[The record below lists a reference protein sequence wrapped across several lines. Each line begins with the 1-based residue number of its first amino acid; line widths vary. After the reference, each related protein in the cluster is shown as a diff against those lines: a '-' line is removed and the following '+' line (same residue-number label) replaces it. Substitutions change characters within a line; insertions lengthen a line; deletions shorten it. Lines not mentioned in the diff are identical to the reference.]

1 MAFAALSH
9 LSLIVLAIYGFSFT
23 GWTGAVY
30 QILNHGVVDA
40 ALFLLL
46 GALEVRYATSE
57 IGAYGGVAARL
68 PRTATFFVIASLAMI
83 GLPMLGGFVGEFM
96 ILSSTFTGV
105 SKGWAI
111 AAALGVILG
120 AAYMLSLVQRIFY
133 GPESAMT
140 ASKPAND
147 VHFGELAVLA
157 PLAVLML
164 VMGLAPSF
172 WTNSIQSGVHPPPLN
187 GTTPM
192 PMSICR
198 SVARGGAAVT
208 PVPDIYRILPE
219 VILTVTG
226 VAIMLLEASMRP
238 GWPRRPLGWVA
249 AIGTTLALWA
259 SLWQLSLPVGTGFFG
274 TVETS
279 PFTVFFHVLICGI
292 VLVALLLSLDTLPE
306 DSHHQGE
313 FYALVVFGAV
323 GMCLLTGAVELLL
336 VFIALEISSIATYIL
351 AGYRKETGRGPEA
364 AIKYFLLGSFATGF
378 LLYGIALIFGATG
391 TTQVYEIARLAPT
404 AENHSL
410 VLAALG
416 LMLVG
421 ILFKVSAAPFHVW
434 TPDVYEGAPS
444 PVVALLS
451 TAPKAAAFALLLRV
465 VYEMFPSLHSL
476 WAPLLWIVAVLS
488 MTLGNLAALRQQNVK
503 RMLAYSSIAHAGY
516 LLAAFAGLG
525 TSGIAAA
532 SFYTAAYA
540 AMNVGIFAV
549 VTLVSGY
556 DEKLPL
562 IDDFRGLIYRA
573 PLLGSLLL
581 FFLVSLVGIP
591 FTGGFFGKFYSFSA
605 AVNGGAVA
613 LAIIGL
619 LNSGLAAGYYLHLA
633 LVSVQREPSA
643 ERQGAAAPQVGV
655 AVGAALLLAVVA
667 TLVLGIVPGEVLR
680 AAQSGAHTLQAPPV
694 DNTPSGD
701 AVQP

>member
-1 MAFAALSH
+1 M
-9 LSLIVLAIYGFSFT
+9 
-23 GWTGAVY
+23 
-30 QILNHGVVDA
+30 N
-40 ALFLLL
+40 
-46 GALEVRYATSE
+46 
-57 IGAYGGVAARL
+57 
-68 PRTATFFVIASLAMI
+68 
-83 GLPMLGGFVGEFM
+83 
-96 ILSSTFTGV
+96 
-105 SKGWAI
+105 
-111 AAALGVILG
+111 
-120 AAYMLSLVQRIFY
+120 
-133 GPESAMT
+133 
-140 ASKPAND
+140 
-147 VHFGELAVLA
+147 
-157 PLAVLML
+157 
-164 VMGLAPSF
+164 
-172 WTNSIQSGVHPPPLN
+172 
-187 GTTPM
+187 
-192 PMSICR
+192 
-198 SVARGGAAVT
+198 

-219 VILTVTG
+219 VILTLTG
-226 VAIMLLEASMRP
+226 VAIMLIEASLPP

-259 SLWQLSLPVGTGFFG
+259 SLWQLSLPAGTGFFS

-292 VLVALLLSLDTLPE
+292 VLVVLLLSLDSLPE

-313 FYALVVFGAV
+313 FYALIVFGAV
-323 GMCLLTGAVELLL
+323 GMCLLTGAVELLV
-336 VFIALEISSIATYIL
+336 VFIALEISSISTYIL

-378 LLYGIALIFGATG
+378 LLYGIALAFGATG
-391 TTQVYEIARLAPT
+391 TTQIYEIARLAPS
-404 AENHSL
+404 AQNHSL
-410 VLAALG
+410 VLAALA

-421 ILFKVSAAPFHVW
+421 ILFKVSAVPFHIW

-488 MTLGNLAALRQQNVK
+488 MTVGNLAALRQQNVK

-516 LLAAFAGLG
+516 LLVAFAALG
-525 TSGIAAA
+525 NTGIAAA
-532 SFYTAAYA
+532 SFYAAAYA

-549 VTLVSGY
+549 ITLVSGY
-556 DEKLPL
+556 DEKLPM
-562 IDDFRGLIYRA
+562 IDDYRGLIYRA

-605 AVNGGAVA
+605 AVDGGAVV

-619 LNSGLAAGYYLHLA
+619 LNSGLAAAYYLRLA
-633 LVSVQREPSA
+633 LVAAQRQPSTEDRPA
-643 ERQGAAAPQVGV
+643 IPAPQVGV
-655 AVGAALLLAVVA
+655 AVGAALLLAVAA

-680 AAQSGAHTLQAPPV
+680 AAQSGAHTLQAPPP
-694 DNTPSGD
+694 DNAPSAIG
-701 AVQP
+701 VEP